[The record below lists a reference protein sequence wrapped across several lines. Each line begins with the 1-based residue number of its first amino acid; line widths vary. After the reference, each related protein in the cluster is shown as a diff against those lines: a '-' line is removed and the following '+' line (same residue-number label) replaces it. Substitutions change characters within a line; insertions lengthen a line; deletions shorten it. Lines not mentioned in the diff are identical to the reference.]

1 MKLLIA
7 IPSQDYINIG
17 FVESLL
23 KLQRRLLKDGV
34 DFTVNFRTGALVYDS
49 REQMAAKARMEDY
62 THVLWLD
69 SDMVF
74 PDDIFQKLMSHKKDF
89 VTGIC
94 HARKKPYRSCVF
106 KRLFPEAERYTA
118 RSYPNS
124 LFPIAACGFAC
135 VLTSVELLRDIKKE
149 YGSLFLPNLA
159 FGEDLAFCQKAT
171 EAGYELWADPDVQ
184 IKHIGHIEIG
194 SEDEIIGD

>member
-7 IPSQDYINIG
+7 IPAQDHIPYR
-17 FVESLL
+17 FVECLL
-23 KLQRRLLKDGV
+23 KLQKHLTEQGIEHDV
-34 DFTVNFRTGALVYDS
+34 VFRIGALVYDS
-49 REQMAAKARMEDY
+49 REQLAAMARFENY

-74 PDDIFQKLMSHKKDF
+74 PADVFDLLSAHEKDF

-94 HARKKPYRSCVF
+94 HARRKPYRSAIF
-106 KRLFPEAERYTA
+106 SRLLPEAVRYSRTT
-118 RSYPNS
+118 YPDE
-124 LFPIAACGFAC
+124 LFQIAGSGLACA
-135 VLTSVELLRDIKKE
+135 LTSVHMLREVKRKHGI
-149 YGSLFLPNLA
+149 LFLPSLA
-159 FGEDLAFCQKAT
+159 FGEDLAFCVRAA
-171 EAGYELWADPDVQ
+171 ECGIDLFADPKVQ